1 MFLSVMSCFVLKSRE
16 LQLTLLP
23 ATNVIATFGKK
34 IWCRNDREEQ
44 LPKNITRR
52 RDIYC
57 ASTSIYRP
65 ITRMES
71 FFSEMAI
78 LWGLLRYT
86 TKGQKFWPYG
96 LFKAARPKRPEKNQ
110 VWLRML
116 RIVQFSEKCKNS
128 QNFSKRAK

>member
-86 TKGQKFWPYG
+86 TKGQKGQKNF
-96 LFKAARPKRPEKNQ
+96 KNQ
-110 VWLRML
+110 VWLKML
-116 RIVQFSEKCKNS
+116 RIVQISEKYKNS
-128 QNFSKRAK
+128 QEISKSAK